1 MIARQVVFGTPV
13 KEVARIYKLESETVR
28 RWRDE
33 LCELGAD
40 AFAAKGVQR
49 FSKHFREEAVR
60 RVERGTPLKQVARSC
75 RITPSLLCRWRQ
87 KLRTLG
93 ERAFAKP
100 QVRRKVIV
108 ISLSEDEQARLKVI
122 AKAAGARSVS
132 DFVRSRLLA

>member
-13 KEVARIYKLESETVR
+13 KEVARIHKLEPETVR

-33 LCELGAD
+33 LSELGPD
-40 AFAAKGVQR
+40 AFADTGVQR
-49 FSKHFREEAVR
+49 FSRHFREEAVR
-60 RVERGTPLKQVARSC
+60 RVERGTPLKQVARAC
-75 RITPSLLCRWRQ
+75 RITPSLLCRWRL

-100 QVRRKVIV
+100 QLRRKVIV
-108 ISLSEDEQARLKVI
+108 ISLSEDEQNRLKTI